1 MKTIFH
7 SVIWICLAIGI
18 STQNSYGQSF
28 LYSKY
33 QDLEGNYVTIDEVK
47 GETLTILDFWA
58 TWCKPCVKSIPE
70 NVKIASEYESAG
82 LKFIGIN
89 EDSPRNLS
97 KVRPFANSLN
107 IDYQVIL
114 DPDQDLMTELSV
126 SVLPTLI
133 IFDKNGKVLYT
144 HEGYITGDE
153 DIIRQK
159 IEELLSD
166 VD

>member
-1 MKTIFH
+1 MFH

-18 STQNSYGQSF
+18 STQKSYGQSF
-28 LYSKY
+28 LYSKF
-33 QDLEGNYVTIDEVK
+33 QDLEGNYVTIDEIK

-70 NVKIASEYESAG
+70 NVKIASEYENAG

-153 DIIRQK
+153 DIIRK
-159 IEELLSD
+159 RIEELLSD